1 MVDGWCYL
9 LVCCVDFTFVR
20 RLERLSFIAKCIS
33 MAMLLMT
40 LVRGIKIMA
49 LFALDGVGQESCV
62 VLLQCMGPSLMVAF
76 IIVSYVL

>member
-1 MVDGWCYL
+1 ML
-9 LVCCVDFTFVR
+9 LACCVDFTIVR
-20 RLERLSFIAKCIS
+20 RLERLFFIANCIS

-40 LVRGIKIMA
+40 LVREVEIMA
-49 LFALDGVGQESCV
+49 LFALHGVGQESCV